1 MDESIH
7 ISSEEKALDV
17 MQHSKDIASEN
28 LDELMRDEE
37 AMQMCAD
44 IACVSVGMQMDK
56 NLLQI
61 DAAQELA
68 RFKAKRRSGLRLW
81 KSIGVGA
88 VAAAIVGVVF
98 FIANLSS
105 FSSKKP
111 VVVYKADSVR
121 PHIMIQASD
130 KSKPELLSEVI
141 ARQSDDMGVQYTADS
156 INYMASAVDA
166 SSESAVP
173 VTYTLS
179 IPKGET
185 FRLVLSD
192 GSEVYLNADSRLV
205 YPKVFKKAERVVT
218 LEGEGYFK
226 IAHNSEKPFIVKCGA
241 LQVRVLGTEFNIH
254 GYQSSRPVVTLV
266 NGKVAL
272 DDTEGNHLADLTPGQ
287 NATLDADGKIRKENV
302 DIESFLY
309 WKEGYFYF
317 DDVTL
322 SDMMRE
328 IGEWYNINVVFE
340 STDIMNLRMHFFA
353 DRNKEIGDIV
363 DQLNKMEC
371 VYAYIENDCLFIK

>member
-7 ISSEEKALDV
+7 INSEEKALHV
-17 MQHSKDIASEN
+17 MQHSKDITPDN
-28 LDELMRDEE
+28 INELMADEE
-37 AMQMCAD
+37 AMQICAD
-44 IACVSVGMQMDK
+44 IASVSVGMQIDK

-61 DAAQELA
+61 DASEELA
-68 RFKAKRRSGLRLW
+68 RFKAKHRSKLHLW
-81 KSIGVGA
+81 KYIGVCTA
-88 VAAAIVGVVF
+88 AAAILGFVF
-98 FIANLSS
+98 FIVNYSS
-105 FSSKKP
+105 FFSEKP
-111 VVVYKADSVR
+111 VIVYKADSVR

-130 KSKPELLSEVI
+130 MPKPDHLSEVI
-141 ARQSDDMGVQYTADS
+141 ARKSNDTGVLYTTDS
-156 INYMASAVDA
+156 ISYRALAT
-166 SSESAVP
+166 SSEKSIP

-192 GSEVYLNADSRLV
+192 GSEVYLNANSRLI

-226 IAHNSEKPFIVKCGA
+226 IAHNSDKPFIVRCGA
-241 LQVRVLGTEFNIH
+241 LQVRVLGTEFNVY
-254 GYQSSRPVVTLV
+254 GYNSSSPVVTLV

-272 DDTEGNHLADLTPGQ
+272 DDTDGNHLDDMLPGQ
-287 NATLDADGKIRKENV
+287 NATLDTDGKIRKENV

-328 IGEWYNINVVFE
+328 IGEWYNINVAFE
-340 STDIMNLRMHFFA
+340 SKDIMNLRMHFFA
-353 DRNKEIGDIV
+353 DRNKEVSDII

-371 VYAYIENDCLFIK
+371 IYAYIENDCLFIK

>member
-7 ISSEEKALDV
+7 INSEEKALHV
-17 MQHSKDIASEN
+17 MQHSKDITTDN
-28 LDELMRDEE
+28 INELMADEE
-37 AMQMCAD
+37 AMQICAD
-44 IACVSVGMQMDK
+44 IASVSVGMQMDK

-61 DAAQELA
+61 DASNELA
-68 RFKAKRRSGLRLW
+68 RFKAKHRKLHLW
-81 KSIGVGA
+81 KCVCVCTA
-88 VAAAIVGVVF
+88 AAAILGFVF
-98 FIANLSS
+98 FIVNYSS
-105 FSSKKP
+105 FFSEKP
-111 VVVYKADSVR
+111 VIVYKADPVR

-130 KSKPELLSEVI
+130 MPKPDLLSEVI
-141 ARQSDDMGVQYTADS
+141 ARKSDDTGVLYTTDS
-156 INYMASAVDA
+156 ISYKALAA
-166 SSESAVP
+166 SSEESNP

-192 GSEVYLNADSRLV
+192 GSEVYLNANSRLI

-226 IAHNSEKPFIVKCGA
+226 IAHNSDKPFIVRCGA
-241 LQVRVLGTEFNIH
+241 LQVRVLGTEFNVY
-254 GYQSSRPVVTLV
+254 GYNSSSPVVTLV

-272 DDTEGNHLADLTPGQ
+272 DDTDGNHLDDMLPGQ

-328 IGEWYNINVVFE
+328 IGEWYNINVAFE
-340 STDIMNLRMHFFA
+340 SKDIMNLRMHFFA
-353 DRNKEIGDIV
+353 DRNKEVSDII

-371 VYAYIENDCLFIK
+371 IYAYIENDCLFIK